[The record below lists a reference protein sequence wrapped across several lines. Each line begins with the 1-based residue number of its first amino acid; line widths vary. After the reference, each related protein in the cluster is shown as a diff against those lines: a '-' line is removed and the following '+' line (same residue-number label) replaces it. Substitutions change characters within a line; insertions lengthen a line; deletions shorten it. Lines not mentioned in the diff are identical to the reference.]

1 MDTNYSDHSEYSI
14 VEDRF
19 KVVSVALN
27 IAAFKYQV
35 ALIDY
40 KTGPEVVNSRDV
52 YLKHIKEYQE
62 IKEKMITYQNYLYS
76 ESLKKTTSSRCRSKK

>member
-1 MDTNYSDHSEYSI
+1 MDTNYSDFSATQ
-14 VEDRF
+14 DRYNA
-19 KVVSVALN
+19 VSVALN
-27 IAAFKYQV
+27 TAALKYQV

-62 IKEKMITYQNYLYS
+62 IKEKMIAYQNYLYS
-76 ESLKKTTSSRCRSKK
+76 ESLKKNTSSRSRSKK